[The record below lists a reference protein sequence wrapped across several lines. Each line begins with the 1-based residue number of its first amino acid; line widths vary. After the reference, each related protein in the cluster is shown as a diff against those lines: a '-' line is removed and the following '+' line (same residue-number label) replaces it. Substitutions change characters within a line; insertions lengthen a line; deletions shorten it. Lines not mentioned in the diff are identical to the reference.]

1 MLEKSIDQKT
11 WHRRMLQVTSTGLKK
26 QHQRKLEAMSIAPK
40 TWRRRT
46 LVETT
51 IGLKRQRQRMVRAG

>member
-1 MLEKSIDQKT
+1 MLEKSIDQ
-11 WHRRMLQVTSTGLKK
+11 
-26 QHQRKLEAMSIAPK
+26 K